1 MTACAAVPAP
11 PFCPNPLCA
20 FHTGATTSW
29 RWKRDGFHPRGPD
42 RRRVQRYRCG
52 HCKRSFSDQTFACT
66 YWLRRPELLIE
77 TFEALVHG
85 TGFRQLARKH
95 RCSPQTVQLH
105 AARVG
110 RHCVLFHEL
119 HRPKEPPQE
128 ALCLDGLRNFE
139 YSQYHP
145 SEMLLVIGAQSHYTY
160 GFEHAEL
167 RRMGTMRSSQKRKRA
182 RLERD
187 HGRPSPRAIRDGVVR
202 VLGAVAGPADALVVH
217 SDEHH
222 DYPRAFARL
231 GRLGITHRTVSSRAT
246 RTSRNPL
253 FAVNLMDLLA
263 RHCVASMRRE
273 TIAFSKTIASAVLR
287 MWVLV
292 VWRNHCKW
300 FSERR
305 GGGTPAMRVGIA
317 SRRLRAAEVMGRRIF
332 PTRVTLPELWAAHY
346 GMWLPT
352 RMVPRARMHRAKY
365 AA

>member
-1 MTACAAVPAP
+1 MTARAASAGP
-11 PFCPNPLCA
+11 PFCPNPECA

-29 RWKRDGFHPRGPD
+29 RWKRDGFHLRGSG
-42 RRRVQRYRCG
+42 RERVQRYRCG
-52 HCKRSFSDQTFACT
+52 HCGRSFSDQTFACT
-66 YWLRRPELLIE
+66 YWLKRPGLLIE

-119 HRPKEPPQE
+119 HRPKEPPGE
-128 ALCLDGLRNFE
+128 PLCIDGLRNFE

-145 SEMLLVIGAQSHYTY
+145 SEILLVIGASTHYTY

-167 RRMGTMRSSQKRKRA
+167 RRMGTMRAAQKRKRA
-182 RLERD
+182 RLERE
-187 HGRPSPRAIRDGVVR
+187 HGRPSPRAIRDGFAR
-202 VLGAVAGPADALVVH
+202 VLRTVAGPADRLTVH
-217 SDEHH
+217 SDEHPE
-222 DYPRAFARL
+222 YPHVLAQL
-231 GRLGITHRTVSSRAT
+231 DHLNVTHRTVSSRAA

-287 MWVLV
+287 MWALV

-305 GGGTPAMRVGIA
+305 GGGTPAMRVGVA
-317 SRRLRAAEVMGRRIF
+317 TRRLRSSEVFASRLF
-332 PTRVTLPELWAAHY
+332 PSRVRLPGAWQEHY
-346 GMWLPT
+346 RMRLPT
-352 RMVPRARMHRAKY
+352 RMLPNARAHRAGY